1 MVAFADG
8 LKASLEQIQNYLG
21 DLETNNADVISIANQ
36 TNLLALNASIEAAR
50 VGEAGKGFSVVAE
63 QIKAL
68 AENSKETVSKSNQTK
83 TDIGIA
89 VDKLYK
95 SADELLQIVKTVDDR
110 VQNLV
115 VSTQEITSATEDVT
129 RVTESV
135 REKLYELV
143 SAED

>member
-1 MVAFADG
+1 M
-8 LKASLEQIQNYLG
+8 
-21 DLETNNADVISIANQ
+21 ETNNADVISIANQ

-50 VGEAGKGFSVVAE
+50 VGEAGKGFSVVAG

-68 AENSKETVSKSNQTK
+68 AENSKETVSKSDQTK
-83 TDIGIA
+83 TDIGVA

-95 SADELLQIVKTVDDR
+95 SADELLRIVKTVDGR

-115 VSTQEITSATEDVT
+115 GSTQDISSAAEDVT